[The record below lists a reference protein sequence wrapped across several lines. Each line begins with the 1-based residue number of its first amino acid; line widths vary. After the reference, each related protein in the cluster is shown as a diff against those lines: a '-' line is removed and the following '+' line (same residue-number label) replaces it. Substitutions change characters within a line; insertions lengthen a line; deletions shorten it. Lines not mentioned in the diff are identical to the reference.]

1 MATQRQIS
9 EPDWKRFR
17 HLRELALERFCERV
31 LSEIGQLA
39 SEPGPS
45 AHERYLA
52 VYKLLQRR
60 DKNWLIVTEFGVGF
74 SEEQQ
79 AIPALVG
86 VEDGSQGHP
95 SRVHLRR
102 VPGAETSAPSAKSLW
117 ILRLRQAHRQ
127 PPGTTQSPQNA

>member
-1 MATQRQIS
+1 VQLLLRLRQGG
-9 EPDWKRFR
+9 
-17 HLRELALERFCERV
+17 ERV
-31 LSEIGQLA
+31 EQATNWLA
-39 SEPGPS
+39 GRTWRVAPMVGSVGGKS
-45 AHERYLA
+45 
-52 VYKLLQRR
+52 
-60 DKNWLIVTEFGVGF
+60 LIVTEFGVGF